1 MTATIKEQLCDSYHF
16 PGSTNYWK
24 DKYFPNIFVS
34 RNDLKKY
41 QLSQFLASQTHDE
54 IWHLFKIFCNF
65 HFSENFDISP
75 ARKVFSQ
82 GKFWKNLKKLATFI

>member
-16 PGSTNYWK
+16 PGSTNCWK
-24 DKYFPNIFVS
+24 DKYFLMFFVS

-41 QLSQFLASQTHDE
+41 QLYQFLASQTYGE

-65 HFSENFDISP
+65 PVSENFDMS
-75 ARKVFSQ
+75 AVY
-82 GKFWKNLKKLATFI
+82 GKYMTETHVLQHPGPHV